1 MSNPCY
7 EEIAKE
13 VAICQTTDR
22 CPFDCETITY
32 NFYAKSQKFTPEEI
46 ETNRLLY
53 ENRVVIRIRADQS
66 VGNTIIRHIPLMS
79 SEQFFCYIWSII
91 AILSGLS
98 LAGVTNLIIDSILS
112 IHIKPKRQV
121 SVENISTIANNQQ
134 IQQNGRWRIQKNS
147 SNNDC
152 ISSCFGIPR
161 KQRIPWKRTTT
172 SLYSRNNFSLKNE
185 QK

>member
-7 EEIAKE
+7 KEIAKE

-32 NFYAKSQKFTPEEI
+32 NLYTKSQKFTPEEI

-66 VGNTIIRHIPLMS
+66 IGNTIIRHIPLMS

-98 LAGVTNLIIDSILS
+98 LARVTNLIIDRMLS
-112 IHIKPKRQV
+112 IHIMPKRRV
-121 SVENISTIANNQQ
+121 NVEYISSIATNQQ

-152 ISSCFGIPR
+152 ISSCLGTPR
-161 KQRIPWKRTTT
+161 NQRIPWKRTTT
-172 SLYSRNNFSLKNE
+172 SLYSRNIADIKN
-185 QK
+185 